1 MDSNSIIELA
11 TSMQQ
16 TRLAN
21 DVQLSVLKK
30 AIDVQSQGAMQLLEA
45 AVQVTA
51 NPPHLGNQVDVVV

>member
-51 NPPHLGNQVDVVV
+51 NPPHLGNQVDVVA